1 MKNRKVPKLRFKEFT
16 DEWEEKRLGEIIL
29 LQRGSSPRPIVKY
42 LTASIEGVNWIKIG
56 DTNKENKYII
66 STTEK
71 ITKEGAKKSR
81 EVKKGEIILSN
92 SMSYGRPF
100 ILKIDGY
107 IHDGW
112 FVIRKYEKNFLK
124 EFLCQLLTSPLIQK
138 QYKKLAAG
146 GVVENISSELVN
158 SVIVGVTT
166 LQEQQK
172 IADFLSCV
180 DTKISLTEE
189 KLENL
194 KIYKKGIMQ
203 KIFSQEIR
211 FKDKNGND
219 YPEWEETKLGD
230 LVEEYIEKTIINN
243 QYQVLSSTAT
253 GIYLQEEYFKK
264 QTASENNIGYRIIP
278 KNYFTYRSMSDTGN
292 FTFNIQKIIEKGI
305 VSPAY
310 PVFKNKQEVILKEYL
325 YFTLNNSKKIIEQ
338 ILVLKEGGTR
348 YALSFSKFLKLKLDV
363 PILEEQQKIADFLSS
378 IDDKIE
384 KTENKLNE
392 LKKFKKG
399 LLQKM
404 FV

>member
-1 MKNRKVPKLRFKEFT
+1 MKNVPKLRFKEFT
-16 DEWEEKRLGEIIL
+16 EEWEEDKLSNLSELIKDGTHGTHENVENGVVLLSAKDIKNGKIQIQKDCRKISLDDFQKIHKNYTLQNDDLLLSIVGTIGEVGIIENYNNNYTFQRSVGIVRLKKQKLNPSYCFQYFKTEIFQNILKNKANSSAQAGVYLGELSKININF
-29 LQRGSSPRPIVKY
+29 SS
-42 LTASIEGVNWIKIG
+42 
-56 DTNKENKYII
+56 
-66 STTEK
+66 
-71 ITKEGAKKSR
+71 
-81 EVKKGEIILSN
+81 
-92 SMSYGRPF
+92 F
-100 ILKIDGY
+100 
-107 IHDGW
+107 
-112 FVIRKYEKNFLK
+112 
-124 EFLCQLLTSPLIQK
+124 
-138 QYKKLAAG
+138 
-146 GVVENISSELVN
+146 
-158 SVIVGVTT
+158 
-166 LQEQQK
+166 QEQQK

-219 YPEWEETKLGD
+219 YPEWEEKRLGD
-230 LVEEYIEKTIINN
+230 LVEEYIEKTTVNN

>member
-363 PILEEQQKIADFLSS
+363 PILEEQQKILIFY
-378 IDDKIE
+378 
-384 KTENKLNE
+384 
-392 LKKFKKG
+392 
-399 LLQKM
+399 LQ
-404 FV
+404 

>member
-1 MKNRKVPKLRFKEFT
+1 MGRE
-16 DEWEEKRLGEIIL
+16 
-29 LQRGSSPRPIVKY
+29 
-42 LTASIEGVNWIKIG
+42 KIG
-56 DTNKENKYII
+56 RF
-66 STTEK
+66 
-71 ITKEGAKKSR
+71 SR
-81 EVKKGEIILSN
+81 
-92 SMSYGRPF
+92 R
-100 ILKIDGY
+100 
-107 IHDGW
+107 
-112 FVIRKYEKNFLK
+112 
-124 EFLCQLLTSPLIQK
+124 
-138 QYKKLAAG
+138 
-146 GVVENISSELVN
+146 
-158 SVIVGVTT
+158 
-166 LQEQQK
+166 
-172 IADFLSCV
+172 
-180 DTKISLTEE
+180 
-189 KLENL
+189 
-194 KIYKKGIMQ
+194 
-203 KIFSQEIR
+203 
-211 FKDKNGND
+211 
-219 YPEWEETKLGD
+219 
-230 LVEEYIEKTIINN
+230 YIEKTTVNN

>member
-16 DEWEEKRLGEIIL
+16 EDWEEKKLGEISNFLDEKRKPLKDNERSKKRGIYPYYGASGIIDYIDDYIFDKELIL
-29 LQRGSSPRPIVKY
+29 LGEDGANILTRNSKLAFLAKGKY
-42 LTASIEGVNWIKIG
+42 WVNNHAHVIEGKKNINQYFLCEYLENLDYRQYNTGTAQPKLNQEICKKILIKI
-56 DTNKENKYII
+56 
-66 STTEK
+66 
-71 ITKEGAKKSR
+71 
-81 EVKKGEIILSN
+81 
-92 SMSYGRPF
+92 P
-100 ILKIDGY
+100 
-107 IHDGW
+107 
-112 FVIRKYEKNFLK
+112 
-124 EFLCQLLTSPLIQK
+124 
-138 QYKKLAAG
+138 
-146 GVVENISSELVN
+146 
-158 SVIVGVTT
+158 T

-219 YPEWEETKLGD
+219 YPEWEEKRLGD
-230 LVEEYIEKTIINN
+230 LVEEYIEKTTVNN

-392 LKKFKKG
+392 LKEFKKG